1 MRKGWYVA
9 EVVKAPRGTR
19 DILGEETLLWQRL
32 EEVVRR
38 NAALFGYEEIRTPI
52 FEHTELFARGVGEET
67 DIVQKEMYTFTDKGG
82 RSLTLRPEG
91 TAPVVRA
98 YLEHG
103 FSVSNPRVK
112 WYYIGPMF
120 RYERPQAGRM
130 RQFHQFGFEA
140 LGFNEPACDAEIINL
155 AWTIYREL
163 GLSDLS
169 LEVNSIG
176 CPLCKPHYVARLQEY
191 LTPLQDRLCAN
202 CARRLASNPLRVLD
216 CKVESCQE
224 VFEDPAFP
232 KIQDFLCP
240 SCRAHEERLFALLEA
255 LGIPFRV
262 NHRLVR
268 GLDYYTRT
276 VFEVKVKALGA
287 QDAIGGGGRYD
298 GLSRVLGGP
307 DVPGVGFA
315 AGMERIVLLLEGRE
329 RPSSPFRVYLAP
341 QDEAAEV
348 VLLDLSRELAASGIP
363 FHLDFASKSLK
374 YHLKRAQKMNLR
386 FVVIVGEEERK
397 QRTFALKDLVLG
409 EQVFLSLPELIAR
422 LRKEREL
429 C

>member
-1 MRKGWYVA
+1 MA
-9 EVVKAPRGTR
+9 EVIKAPRGTR
-19 DILGEETLLWQRL
+19 DILGEEVLLWQRL
-32 EEVVRR
+32 EEVVRK
-38 NAALFGYEEIRTPI
+38 NALLFGYEEIRTPI
-52 FEHTELFARGVGEET
+52 FEHTELFTRGVGEET

-103 FSVSNPRVK
+103 FSVHEPRVK

-140 LGFNEPACDAEIINL
+140 LGFGEPACDAEIIHL
-155 AWTIYREL
+155 AWTIYQEL
-163 GLSDLS
+163 GLLDLS

-176 CPLCKPHYVARLQEY
+176 CSLCRPYYIARLREY
-191 LTPLQDRLCAN
+191 LTPFRDRLCEN
-202 CARRLASNPLRVLD
+202 CQRRLISNPLRVLD
-216 CKVESCQE
+216 CKAESCQE
-224 VFEDPAFP
+224 VFAEETFP
-232 KIQDFLCP
+232 KIRDFLCDA
-240 SCRAHEERLFALLEA
+240 CHKHERELFTLLEN
-255 LGIPFRV
+255 LRIPFAV

-276 VFEVKVKALGA
+276 VFEIKVRHLGA

-298 GLSRVLGGP
+298 GLSRALGGP
-307 DVPGVGFA
+307 DIPGVGFA
-315 AGMERIVLLLEGRE
+315 SGMERIVLLLEKTTQ
-329 RPSSPFRVYLAP
+329 PPFRVYLAP
-341 QDEAAEV
+341 QDGAGEG
-348 VLLDLSRELAASGIP
+348 VLLSLSRELVACGIP
-363 FHLDFASKSLK
+363 FHLDFATKSLK
-374 YHLKRAQKMNLR
+374 YHLKHAQRMHIR
-386 FVVIVGEEERK
+386 FVVIVGESERT
-397 QRTFALKDLVLG
+397 QGVFALKDLATG
-409 EQVFLSLPELIAR
+409 EQISLSLSELLAR

>member
-1 MRKGWYVA
+1 MEGI
-9 EVVKAPRGTR
+9 KAPRGTR
-19 DILGEETLLWQRL
+19 DILGEEVLLWQHL
-32 EEVVRR
+32 EDVVRKI
-38 NAALFGYEEIRTPI
+38 ALLFGYEEVRTPI
-52 FEHTELFARGVGEET
+52 FEHTELFTRGVGEET

-103 FSVSNPRVK
+103 FPVHEPRVK

-140 LGFNEPACDAEIINL
+140 LGFGEPACDAEVIQL
-155 AWTIYREL
+155 AWTIYQEL

-176 CPLCKPHYVARLQEY
+176 CPLCKPQYVAKLREY
-191 LTPLQDRLCAN
+191 LMPRRERLCVN
-202 CARRLASNPLRVLD
+202 CLRRLESNPLRVLD
-216 CKVESCQE
+216 CKVERCQE
-224 VFEDPAFP
+224 VFSEEGFP
-232 KIQDFLCP
+232 RIHDSLCTL
-240 SCRAHEERLFALLEA
+240 CREHEETLFTLLED
-255 LGIPFRV
+255 LRIPFVV

-276 VFEVKVKALGA
+276 VFEVKVRHLGA

-298 GLSRVLGGP
+298 GLAQAIGGP
-307 DVPGVGFA
+307 DIPGVGFA
-315 AGMERIVLLLEGRE
+315 AGMERIVLLLGRE
-329 RPSSPFRVYLAP
+329 AKPTLPFRVYLAP
-341 QDEAAEV
+341 QDAPAER
-348 VLLDLSRELAASGIP
+348 VLLSLSRELAAQGIP
-363 FHLDFASKSLK
+363 FHLDFATKSLK
-374 YHLKRAQKMNLR
+374 YHLKHAQRMHVR
-386 FVVIVGEEERK
+386 FVVIVGEREREAGV
-397 QRTFALKDLVLG
+397 FALKDLASG
-409 EQVFLSLPELIAR
+409 EQVSLSLTELVAR